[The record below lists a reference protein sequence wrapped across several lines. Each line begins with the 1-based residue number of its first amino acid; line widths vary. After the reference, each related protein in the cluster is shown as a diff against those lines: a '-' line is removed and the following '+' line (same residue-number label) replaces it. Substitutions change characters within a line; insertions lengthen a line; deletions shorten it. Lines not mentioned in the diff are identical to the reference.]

1 MKLASLFSGGKDS
14 VLGLYKANTKHDVV
28 CLITIESE
36 NKESYMFHTPNI
48 SLTQTQSE
56 ALDLPLIKVK
66 TKGEK
71 EKELAELKQAIQQ
84 AIDEHQIEGIVTG
97 TVASTYQASRVQRIC
112 NELNIWCFNPLWQM
126 DQLEL
131 LHDLVENKFEVYIA
145 GVFAYPFG
153 EEWLGK
159 TINSDT
165 IAKLKQMQEELK
177 INPAGEGGE
186 IETFITDC
194 PAFKKKIIITKYSTE
209 YDNYAG
215 VFNIE
220 ETKLEE
226 K

>member
-14 VLGLYKANTKHDVV
+14 VLGLYKASAKHDVV

-56 ALDLPLIKVK
+56 ALDLPLIKVV

-84 AIDEHQIEGIVTG
+84 AIDEYQIEGIVTG
-97 TVASTYQASRVQRIC
+97 TVASTYQASRVQKIC
-112 NELNIWCFNPLWQM
+112 NELDIWCFNPLWQM
-126 DQLEL
+126 DQIEL
-131 LHDLVENKFEVYIA
+131 LNDLIENKFEVYIA

-159 TINSDT
+159 IIDKSM
-165 IAKLKQMQEELK
+165 IGKLKQMQEELK

-186 IETFITDC
+186 IETFVTDC